1 MAHGGSTSG
10 WWGGGD
16 ADAYPS
22 GSCIENYTAYTA
34 SYDFDAPIDE
44 AGGHGIGSDGG
55 DKFAAI
61 RALLAPITHPPP
73 EPAQLPRR
81 AYGSVEMA
89 PVGEPLTAAA
99 TLDALVPGGA
109 VASPQPR
116 RMEDLGALYGF
127 ALYETTLSAAA
138 RGVAARNLTLAG
150 GARDRV
156 IALINGRRVASV
168 WRGDVTGCAGDVT
181 LALPPAAEGGA
192 PERLQL
198 LVENTGRLA

>member
-1 MAHGGSTSG
+1 MT
-10 WWGGGD
+10 
-16 ADAYPS
+16 
-22 GSCIENYTAYTA
+22 
-34 SYDFDAPIDE
+34 
-44 AGGHGIGSDGG
+44 
-55 DKFAAI
+55 
-61 RALLAPITHPPP
+61 
-73 EPAQLPRR
+73 
-81 AYGSVEMA
+81 

-138 RGVAARNLTLAG
+138 NGTAARNLTLAG

-168 WRGDVTGCAGDVT
+168 WRGDGKGCADDVT
-181 LALPPAAEGGA
+181 LALPPAAEAGA